1 MIVLITPQ
9 KWFSLCPFTS
19 NPPEKSV
26 TFCEG
31 HPGMCIQKP
40 AASLHEQHTEN
51 EPSENQVLTAKV
63 ILPKISSGITSSN
76 TLYTYL

>member
-1 MIVLITPQ
+1 MIVSITPQ

-19 NPPEKSV
+19 DPPGKSV
-26 TFCEG
+26 KFCEG
-31 HPGMCIQKP
+31 YLGMCIQMP
-40 AASLHEQHTEN
+40 AASLHENIEN
-51 EPSENQVLTAKV
+51 EQFENQVLTAKV